1 VTPSI
6 KPLYTNINDISC
18 ENFRVCVTC
27 MMSKPI
33 DDFERYKGNN
43 RRKSCKPC
51 HRQET
56 KDRVKAMQE
65 ENPLSSKICGKC
77 GVEKVLADFP
87 VSPTHKG
94 GRHTY
99 CRECNTKYAHD
110 KQDRKMAEERESL
123 AILYASMDPSARPL
137 PKSCGNPQCC
147 FGTGEQPPE
156 NFKISKIH
164 KSGLRIYC
172 RICQTQRKRE
182 FEAINRSEDKTAKDE
197 WLKEYHRQWHQE
209 HKDELYKQVKEWRDA
224 NPEECRR
231 LHIERRFRNYGVT
244 QEWYDKTLAAQGG
257 GCAICGSTDPKNPC
271 NTFAIDHDHSCC
283 PQGYSCGKCIRGL
296 LCFPCNSRL
305 AHLENV
311 AWKRKAISYL
321 NKHRRDNSN
330 YDEVQSSLFDL

>member
-1 VTPSI
+1 
-6 KPLYTNINDISC
+6 
-18 ENFRVCVTC
+18 

-182 FEAINRSEDKTAKDE
+182 FEAINRSEDKTANG
-197 WLKEYHRQWHQE
+197 LRNTI
-209 HKDELYKQVKEWRDA
+209 A
-224 NPEECRR
+224 NGIRSTKMSYISKSR
-231 LHIERRFRNYGVT
+231 SGGTLIQRNVGDYILNG
-244 QEWYDKTLAAQGG
+244 DS
-257 GCAICGSTDPKNPC
+257 AIT
-271 NTFAIDHDHSCC
+271 A
-283 PQGYSCGKCIRGL
+283 L
-296 LCFPCNSRL
+296 LRNGMTKLLP
-305 AHLENV
+305 
-311 AWKRKAISYL
+311 RKVE
-321 NKHRRDNSN
+321 D
-330 YDEVQSSLFDL
+330 VQSADQLILKTNGTHL